1 MKEPNKHIEICN
13 ENIHQA
19 YCDLDGEGWPCKT
32 WRKWLKSDSYRL
44 AELEAKFEGLMI
56 GVTSQRDAIDNL
68 KYSARLDAA
77 TIHALIMA
85 VNNGGG
91 HIDVGQTQDVMN
103 MATFFGSPITLP
115 GRKDF
120 IVTYKFSG
128 ETWENGKLVQRDHS
142 GG

>member
-1 MKEPNKHIEICN
+1 MKEPKKHVEIYN

-32 WRKWLKSDSYRL
+32 WRKWLKSDSYRIVL
-44 AELEAKFEGLMI
+44 LQEKTDNLVGVLER
-56 GVTSQRDAIDNL
+56 QRKEIDNL
-68 KYSARLDAA
+68 KYGARLDAA

-103 MATFFGSPITLP
+103 VATFFGSPITLP

-128 ETWENGKLVQRDHS
+128 EVWENGKLVQRDYS